1 LFLYALSQTAVS
13 MIKVLVADPHIIV
26 HKGIKAVFRNST
38 EISIVGKVTND
49 EDLYAFLDD
58 NLVDIVIM
66 ELDFSAVDGLSILK
80 KIKNEYPAV
89 RALIFTGQPEEVY
102 AISSLKAG
110 ASAYLNKSVPSSYI
124 RDAILKI
131 SSGGVYITNQLAQS
145 IAFDETTGNPR
156 RLFKKLSMREVEVL
170 KLLSSG
176 KRNKEIA
183 FELDINEKTVSTYR
197 SRIMKKLKVRNLVEL
212 IRKAQSM
219 HIETF

>member
-1 LFLYALSQTAVS
+1 MFLYALSQTAVS

-89 RALIFTGQPEEVY
+89 RVLIFTGQPEEVY

>member
-1 LFLYALSQTAVS
+1 
-13 MIKVLVADPHIIV
+13 MIKVLIADPHIIV

-80 KIKNEYPAV
+80 KIKNKYPAV

-145 IAFDETTGNPR
+145 IAFDETTVNPR

-170 KLLSSG
+170 KLLSGG

>member
-1 LFLYALSQTAVS
+1 

-89 RALIFTGQPEEVY
+89 RVLIFTGQPEEVY

>member
-1 LFLYALSQTAVS
+1 
-13 MIKVLVADPHIIV
+13 MIKVLIADPHIIV

-170 KLLSSG
+170 KLLSGG

>member
-1 LFLYALSQTAVS
+1 

-38 EISIVGKVTND
+38 EISIIGKVTND
-49 EDLYAFLDD
+49 VDIYDYLDE
-58 NLVDIVIM
+58 NHVDIVIM
-66 ELDFSAVDGLSILK
+66 ELDFSSVDGLSILK
-80 KIKNEYPAV
+80 RIKKEFPSV
-89 RALIFTGQPEEVY
+89 RVLIFTGQPEEVY

-110 ASAYLNKSVPSSYI
+110 ASAYLNKSAPTGYI

-156 RLFKKLSMREVEVL
+156 RRFSKLSMREVEGL
-170 KLLSSG
+170 KMLCSG
-176 KRNKEIA
+176 KRNKKIA
-183 FELDINEKTVSTYR
+183 FELGINEKTVSTYR

-212 IRKAQSM
+212 IRRAQSM

>member
-1 LFLYALSQTAVS
+1 
-13 MIKVLVADPHIIV
+13 MIKVLIADPHIIV

-38 EISIVGKVTND
+38 EISIIGKTTN
-49 EDLYAFLDD
+49 EKDLFAFLNE

-66 ELDFSAVDGLSILK
+66 ELDFSSMDGLSILK
-80 KIKNEYPAV
+80 KIKKEYPAV
-89 RALIFTGQPEEVY
+89 RVLIFTGQPEEVY

-110 ASAYLNKSVPSSYI
+110 ASAYLNKSAPSGYI

-156 RLFKKLSMREVEVL
+156 RRFSKLSMREVEVL
-170 KLLSSG
+170 KMLCGG

-212 IRKAQSM
+212 VRKAQSM

>member
-1 LFLYALSQTAVS
+1 
-13 MIKVLVADPHIIV
+13 MIKVLIADPHIIV

-80 KIKNEYPAV
+80 KIKDEYPAV

>member
-1 LFLYALSQTAVS
+1 

-38 EISIVGKVTND
+38 EISIIGKVTND
-49 EDLYAFLDD
+49 
-58 NLVDIVIM
+58 VDIYNYLDENHVDIIIM
-66 ELDFSAVDGLSILK
+66 ELDFSSVDGLSILK
-80 KIKNEYPAV
+80 RIKKEFPSV
-89 RALIFTGQPEEVY
+89 RVLIFTGQPEEVY

-110 ASAYLNKSVPSSYI
+110 ASAYLNKSAPSGYI

-156 RLFKKLSMREVEVL
+156 RRFSKLSMREVEVL
-170 KLLSSG
+170 KMLCSG
-176 KRNKEIA
+176 KRNKKIA
-183 FELDINEKTVSTYR
+183 FELGINEKTVSTYR

-212 IRKAQSM
+212 IRRAQSM